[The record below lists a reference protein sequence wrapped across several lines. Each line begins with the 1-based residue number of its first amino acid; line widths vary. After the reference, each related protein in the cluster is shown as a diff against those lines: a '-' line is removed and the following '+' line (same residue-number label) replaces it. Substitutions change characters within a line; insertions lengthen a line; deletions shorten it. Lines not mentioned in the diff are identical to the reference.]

1 MVELGKMSK
10 VIKGGGYLF
19 LALDIY
25 NAGDAIASAKPEEK
39 TKTTVVETSK
49 LAGGL
54 AGGALGAFIVL
65 TVASGGTSL
74 IVLGVAAGAS
84 ALVGWG
90 VGEGAGI
97 GAEKAYDFFSK

>member
-1 MVELGKMSK
+1 MVH
-10 VIKGGGYLF
+10 F
-19 LALDIY
+19 
-25 NAGDAIASAKPEEK
+25 
-39 TKTTVVETSK
+39 
-49 LAGGL
+49 
-54 AGGALGAFIVL
+54 AFIVL